1 MLIWLYVTNMS
12 KEVTNPWSTCNAVMA
27 DSLQNGVTQL
37 QLFPVELR
45 GNPSHIEWQ
54 HLSLNTEAFP
64 IQLTCKV
71 SYTGFLSI
79 SKSIYSQTE
88 VPRVK
93 LHTAA
98 EQTLMNTTNRK
109 GRSYSSFSPVSLTAQ
124 VPLQCLPDPLLG

>member
-12 KEVTNPWSTCNAVMA
+12 KEVTNPWSTGNAVMA

-54 HLSLNTEAFP
+54 HFSLNTEAFP
-64 IQLTCKV
+64 IELTCKV

-79 SKSIYSQTE
+79 SKSICSQTE
-88 VPRVK
+88 VPQ
-93 LHTAA
+93 
-98 EQTLMNTTNRK
+98 E
-109 GRSYSSFSPVSLTAQ
+109 
-124 VPLQCLPDPLLG
+124 